1 MIQEIFKF
9 ASEGNADET
18 YAKIVE
24 QQDSEVMDYLGLT
37 ILARRYEKAQLDDKA
52 FCGITVMLV
61 EESLDLDLDDS
72 INL

>member
-1 MIQEIFKF
+1 MIREIFKF

-24 QQDSEVMDYLGLT
+24 QHDNEAMDYLGLT

-52 FCGITVMLV
+52 FCKITVMLV
-61 EESLDLDLDDS
+61 EESLDLDLDNN